1 MSVML
6 SWNKNLL
13 VHVSEWSLLLG
24 KLTKSKLFPL
34 ISEQL
39 VVIIEWFDD
48 LRMMLNNILG
58 EAKADIWMI
67 DVNINIRYWSYW
79 YLNDLLISECAQ
91 LL

>member
-1 MSVML
+1 MVI
-6 SWNKNLL
+6 
-13 VHVSEWSLLLG
+13 VI

-34 ISEQL
+34 ISEQV

-48 LRMMLNNILG
+48 IRMMLNNIWG